1 MGYTTSFDGEFA
13 IDKPLAPEH
22 REYLEAFSNTR
33 RMKRKAKLTAKRDDS
48 VREAAGLAV
57 GDEGGYFVGAGGSC
71 GQESHRDTPDIDDYN
86 EPPKGQPGLWCQ
98 WEPNED
104 GTTIF
109 WDGGEKFYYY
119 VEWIT
124 YLIDHFLA
132 PWGYVLNGTVTW
144 DGEEQGDVGKIIVVN
159 NEITEKTGRITYD

>member
-22 REYLEAFSNTR
+22 REYLKAFSHTR
-33 RMKRKAKLTAKRDDS
+33 RMKRKAELTAKRDDPA
-48 VREAAGLAV
+48 REAAGLAV
-57 GDEGGYFVGAGGSC
+57 GDEGGYFVGAGGMC
-71 GQESHRDTPDIDDYN
+71 GQESHGTPDIDDYN

-104 GTTIF
+104 GTAIF

-132 PWGYVLNGTVTW
+132 PWGYVLNGTVEW
-144 DGEEQGDVGKIIVVN
+144 SGEEQGDVGKIIVVD
-159 NEITEKTGRITYD
+159 NEVTEKVGRITYE